1 MLVPPEAGSA
11 EGAPWEFHFNMI
23 EDETGEEDWE
33 KKKVRDLVAAMED
46 LNWA

>member
-1 MLVPPEAGSA
+1 MVLQL
-11 EGAPWEFHFNMI
+11 

-33 KKKVRDLVAAMED
+33 KKTVRDLVAAMED